1 MSSPL
6 CWWGLTSTCFVF
18 SFLSLYAMNVILLLN
33 SQHLAHED
41 ERDDLRMTASQ
52 LLNLLAEALGQVGV
66 VFKLYILLHCAFT
79 LY

>member
-1 MSSPL
+1 
-6 CWWGLTSTCFVF
+6 
-18 SFLSLYAMNVILLLN
+18 MNVILLLN